1 MTVSSGGEA
10 IVSGLVAHGVDTVFG
25 LPGAQIYGLFDAFQQ
40 AQLKVIGARHEQA
53 CGYMAYGYARSTGRP
68 GVFSVVPGPG
78 VLNVGAALL
87 TAFGSN
93 EPVLCL
99 TGQVPTQ
106 FLGKGRGHLHE
117 MPDQLATLQNIRQM
131 GRPHRISRR
140 RADAGQ
146 PRVPGNAV
154 RTARPGCAGNALG
167 RVHAARGRRRG
178 KNLRS
183 VSGAAARHRACQGR
197 RRPDRGEQDADDFR
211 RQRRHSRPR

>member
-1 MTVSSGGEA
+1 MAWWTKFSSLHVCPSRRGERAPLQRWSMRDKNTTMTKQTGGEA
-10 IVSGLVAHGVDTVFG
+10 IVGGLVAHGVDTVFG

-78 VLNVGAALL
+78 VLTAGAALL
-87 TAFGSN
+87 TAYGSN

-117 MPDQLATLQNIRQM
+117 MPDQLATL
-131 GRPHRISRR
+131 
-140 RADAGQ
+140 
-146 PRVPGNAV
+146 
-154 RTARPGCAGNALG
+154 
-167 RVHAARGRRRG
+167 
-178 KNLRS
+178 RS
-183 VSGAAARHRACQGR
+183 FVKWA
-197 RRPDRGEQDADDFR
+197 E
-211 RQRRHSRPR
+211 